1 MVELMCNP
9 PTQDV
14 SESTKQLYLSEKNAL
29 LSSLKHRAALV
40 SVAMNDMDNVSSCES
55 EGAMYAFPQVK
66 FSKKAIEAAGDKPAD
81 LFYCL

>member
-40 SVAMNDMDNVSSCES
+40 SAAMNDMDNVSSC
-55 EGAMYAFPQVK
+55 
-66 FSKKAIEAAGDKPAD
+66 
-81 LFYCL
+81 